1 MNMATITK
9 ETAFLTHDEEQTRL
23 IKKAYKDLLRSIKV
37 KRSRKETALI
47 KKAYEI
53 AVVAHRKQI
62 RKSGEPYILH
72 PIAVAKICAN
82 EIGLGVT
89 SIISALLHD
98 TIEDTEVIASD
109 IERDFGVRIRTIVE
123 GLTKFTNLFNTE
135 SPQAENF
142 RKVLSTLA
150 YDPRV
155 VLIKMADRLHN
166 MRTLGAMPRNKQ
178 LKIASETSY
187 VYAPL
192 AHRLGLYNMKTEFEN
207 LCMKILEPEQ
217 YEAIT
222 SDLERTKKDRNK
234 FINAFINPVKK
245 ELDEYEDIK
254 GKYRIFGRI
263 KAISSIW
270 NKMKKKRINL
280 DDIYDIFAVRI
291 VLDVPQELERQIC
304 WKVYSILTDKYMPI
318 PDRLKDWTREP
329 KSNGYQSLHTTV
341 VVPYT
346 NRINGI
352 TAKRTRYVEVQI
364 RSERMN
370 DIAETGLAAH
380 WKYKGTA
387 TEKVFDRWLT
397 NVREILEDPSE
408 DAVSFLNEFKQHLF
422 TKEIYVFTP
431 SGEMKILPK
440 GATALD
446 FAFSIHTEVGSK
458 CTAVKVGHQIV
469 PLDYEL
475 RSADLVEVVT
485 SKNQKPSEGWLKFVK
500 TAKARTRIRT
510 ALREEKRQRAQF
522 GKETLMRKM
531 KGIKANFDDYNLDFL
546 VKYFKFQNRTDLY
559 FAIDKENITIQK
571 ELKKFAVEGGKLIE
585 YKELLLSDLEAKDV
599 PEKKIRKGAAAKLLI
614 GGEDA
619 EQYIHELASCCSPVQ
634 GDNIFAYT
642 TGTGIIKIHRVTCPN
657 ATNLLANYGYRVM
670 SAEWVTTHNSDF
682 IVDIRIIGI
691 DGIGVVQKVTHV
703 ITNQLRINMR
713 SITMEGGEGFFKGEI
728 SVVVVN
734 TDQLHLLMKTL
745 KEIENVSSVMRIE
758 DE

>member
-1 MNMATITK
+1 MAVT
-9 ETAFLTHDEEQTRL
+9 TAIPTYSTHDEEEIRL
-23 IKKAYKDLLRSIKV
+23 IKKAYKDLLKSIKV
-37 KRSRKETALI
+37 KRTRKETALI
-47 KKAYEI
+47 KKAYEMS
-53 AVVAHRKQI
+53 VVAHRKQR

-89 SIISALLHD
+89 SVIGALLHD
-98 TIEDTEVIASD
+98 TIEDTEIVGSD
-109 IERDFGVRIRTIVE
+109 IEQDFGPRVRSIVE
-123 GLTKFTNLFNTE
+123 GLTKFTNLFDTD

-155 VLIKMADRLHN
+155 VLIKMADRMHN

-222 SDLERTKKDRNK
+222 NDLERTKKDRAR
-234 FINAFINPVKK
+234 FIKSFIDPVKHA
-245 ELDEYEDIK
+245 LDEYEDIK

-291 VLDVPQELERQIC
+291 ILDVPEELERQAC
-304 WKVYSILTDKYMPI
+304 WKVYSILTDMYMPI

-329 KSNGYQSLHTTV
+329 KANGYQSLHTTV
-341 VVPYT
+341 VFPYKST
-346 NRINGI
+346 KVKK
-352 TAKRTRYVEVQI
+352 ARTRYVEVQI

-380 WKYKGTA
+380 WKYKGTV

-397 NVREILEDPSE
+397 NVRDILEDPSE
-408 DAVSFLNEFKQHLF
+408 DAVSFLSDFKQHLF
-422 TKEIYVFTP
+422 TKEVYVFTP

-469 PLDYEL
+469 PLNYEL
-475 RSADLVEVVT
+475 KNADLVEVIT

-500 TAKARTRIRT
+500 TAKARTRIRV

-531 KGIKANFDDYNLDFL
+531 KGVKANFDDYNLDFL
-546 VKYFKFQNRTDLY
+546 VKYFDFTNRTDLY
-559 FAIDKENITIQK
+559 FAIDKENINIQK
-571 ELKKFAVEGGKLIE
+571 ELKKFAVEGGKLVE
-585 YKELLLSDLEAKDV
+585 YKELLLSDLEAKEI
-599 PEKKIRKGAAAKLLI
+599 PEKKIRKGTSAKLLI

-619 EQYIHELASCCSPVQ
+619 NQYIHELASCCSPVQ

-670 SAEWVTTHNSDF
+670 SAEWVATHNSDF

-728 SVVVVN
+728 SVVVAN